1 MRETVGALR
10 EVPLFTKLNEEEL
23 GIITGI
29 GAVKKFRK
37 DRVIFL
43 EGDEFT
49 GFYVILSGSV
59 KVYKLSADG
68 DETVLHVLK
77 PYRSFAEAPVLTG
90 EGVYPACAQ
99 ALEDSSL
106 LYVPAVEFRRLM
118 EKSPSI
124 AMKIS
129 EAFAVRLMELNKKF
143 EQLSASVESRLAR
156 FIIGEINAN
165 GSAKSPEPFLA
176 LAISKKDLA
185 AHLGIAVETLS
196 RTLRKLK
203 DRKIIREGSKKI
215 FVLDLK
221 HLRELSR

>member
-1 MRETVGALR
+1 MRETIRALR
-10 EVPLFTKLNEEEL
+10 EVPLFAKLSAEEL

-43 EGDEFT
+43 EGDAFV
-49 GFYVILSGSV
+49 GFYVVLSGSV
-59 KVYKLSADG
+59 KVYKLSAG
-68 DETVLHVLK
+68 GNETVLHVLK

-118 EKSPSI
+118 EKSSSI

-143 EQLSASVESRLAR
+143 EQLSANVESRLAR
-156 FIIGEINAN
+156 FVIGEINAN
-165 GSAKSPEPFLA
+165 GSVKSPQPFIA
-176 LAISKKDLA
+176 LTISKKDLA

-196 RTLRKLK
+196 RALRKLK
-203 DRKIIREGSKKI
+203 DRKIIRESSKKI
-215 FVLDLK
+215 FVLDMKL
-221 HLRELSR
+221 LRELSR

>member
-1 MRETVGALR
+1 MRETTGALR
-10 EVPLFTKLNEEEL
+10 EVPLFTKLNEGEL
-23 GIITGI
+23 GILTGI

-43 EGDEFT
+43 EGDEFV
-49 GFYVILSGSV
+49 GFYVVLSGSV
-59 KVYKLSADG
+59 KVFKLSADG
-68 DETVLHVLK
+68 DETVLHILK

-90 EGVYPACAQ
+90 AEVYPACAQ

-106 LYVPAVEFRRLM
+106 FYVPAPEFRRLM

-129 EAFAVRLMELNKKF
+129 ESFAIRLMELNKKF

-156 FIIGEINAN
+156 FIIGEISAN
-165 GSAKSPEPFLA
+165 GSVRNPEPFLA
-176 LAISKKDLA
+176 LATSKKDLA
-185 AHLGIAVETLS
+185 AQLGIAVETLS
-196 RTLRKLK
+196 RNLRKLK
-203 DRKIIREGSKKI
+203 DRKIIRESSRKI

-221 HLRELSR
+221 QLREISG

>member
-1 MRETVGALR
+1 MRETSGVLR
-10 EVPLFTKLNEEEL
+10 EVPILAKLDEQEL
-23 GIITGI
+23 GILTAICG
-29 GAVKKFRK
+29 VKKFWK

-43 EGDEFT
+43 EGEAFT
-49 GFYVILSGSV
+49 GFYVVLSGSV

-90 EGVYPACAQ
+90 AGVYPACAQ

-106 LYVPAVEFRRLM
+106 LYIPSVEFRKLM

-124 AMKIS
+124 SMKIS

-143 EQLSASVESRLAR
+143 EQLSASVEARLAR
-156 FIIGEINAN
+156 YFISEISSN
-165 GSAKSPEPFLA
+165 GSVNRPEPFLA
-176 LAISKKDLA
+176 LTTSKKDLA

-196 RTLRKLK
+196 RNLRKLK
-203 DRKIIREGSKKI
+203 DRKIIRESSRKI

-221 HLRELSR
+221 RLRELSK

>member
-1 MRETVGALR
+1 MREPTGTLR
-10 EVPLFTKLNEEEL
+10 EVPLFTKLDEEEL
-23 GIITGI
+23 GILDGI
-29 GAVKKFRK
+29 GVVKKFRK

-43 EGDEFT
+43 EGDAFV
-49 GFYVILSGSV
+49 GFYVVLSGSV

-68 DETVLHVLK
+68 DETVLHVLQ

-99 ALEDSSL
+99 ALEESSL
-106 LYVPAVEFRRLM
+106 FYVPAAEFRKLM

-156 FIIGEINAN
+156 YIIGEISAN
-165 GSAKSPEPFLA
+165 GSVKNPEPFFTLT
-176 LAISKKDLA
+176 ISKKDLA

-221 HLRELSR
+221 LLRGLSR